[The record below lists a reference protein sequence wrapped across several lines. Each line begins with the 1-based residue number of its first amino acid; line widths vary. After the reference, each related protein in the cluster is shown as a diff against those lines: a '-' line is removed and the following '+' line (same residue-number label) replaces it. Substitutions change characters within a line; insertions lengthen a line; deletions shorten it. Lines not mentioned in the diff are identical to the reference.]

1 MNICKLNK
9 SGSLQYYIQLLI
21 GSIICG
27 TGFVTNSETTVIGSM
42 LISPIGGLIMKF
54 GKEGFKRKMK
64 ETSEGLKKVKNTS
77 KGQLMES
84 KLLAM
89 VVVPIIIGLTCGY
102 FFKQV
107 ADTDVVEGRGRTLMD
122 DPRLFVASAVIA
134 SSAAL
139 LFSWGDKV
147 TMVGIGI
154 ATALLPPLVAIGFSF
169 GKYFKGRK
177 NKTDL
182 GLEDTSYS
190 GILFAINF
198 FALYISV
205 IIFNYYK
212 CKD

>member
-1 MNICKLNK
+1 MDICKLNS
-9 SGSLQYYIQLLI
+9 SGSLQYYVQLLI

-54 GKEGFKRKMK
+54 GKEGFKRKQNVR
-64 ETSEGLKKVKNTS
+64 SEFQHMS
-77 KGQLMES
+77 Y
-84 KLLAM
+84 KLAAM
-89 VVVPIIIGLTCGY
+89 IIVPIIIGFGCGY

-154 ATALLPPLVAIGFSF
+154 ATALLPPLVAIGFSY
-169 GKYFKGRK
+169 GKHYKGNT

-182 GLEDTSYS
+182 GLEDTGYS

-205 IIFNYYK
+205 VIFNLNNN
-212 CKD
+212 C